1 MKTYLTLLFAAMLL
15 ASCTV
20 TKVYEGGHSEY
31 SPKLFHVYNSHST
44 TSPKSQFGP
53 INRRVEIEY
62 NILER
67 DSLVEVMM
75 MLTSGFNEGEIL
87 DHLVI
92 HLQNEESI
100 KVNFETKES
109 REYVETYSYNYTQPV
124 NRTQTVTD
132 FGGTDVVTK
141 ADGTVEHVQR
151 PMTTK
156 TVNTTEQVAH
166 NSQGGKSQLFNS
178 AKMQLKKEDI
188 ASIKMN
194 GVDSFE
200 VPFQNSTLILTP
212 SKQQVLEM
220 KRYLMQ

>member
-1 MKTYLTLLFAAMLL
+1 
-15 ASCTV
+15 V
-20 TKVYEGGHSEY
+20 TKVYESPFTDF
-31 SPKLFHVYNSHST
+31 SPKLFHQYNAVST
-44 TSPKSQFGP
+44 ANAKSQFRP
-53 INRRVEIEY
+53 LNRVVEFDY

-87 DHLVI
+87 DHLI
-92 HLQNEESI
+92 THLQNEESI
-100 KVNFETKES
+100 KVNFETQES
-109 REYVETYSYNYTQPV
+109 REYVETYSHNYTQPV

-178 AKMQLKKEDI
+178 AKMQLKKDDI
-188 ASIKMN
+188 ASIKIN

-200 VPFQNSTLILTP
+200 VSLQNSSLILAP
-212 SKQQVLEM
+212 SKYQVLEM
-220 KRYLMQ
+220 KSYLMQ